1 MKLHRFIPPVLTATV
16 TFTAAFAQMPTKTR
30 QDILNYGVTAIGSP
44 YVWGGGNWDPDNRA
58 FGGADC
64 SGFVSK
70 CWSIDRWTPY
80 RVDRHGPSTYNYIRP
95 DSRWSEVDR
104 ADLLYGDAICYRYN
118 NDQSGHIYLY
128 LSGDGWGDH
137 EVYEARG
144 TDYGIVHRWRTVYS
158 AAEVTK
164 GLRRVPLLE
173 NVGVT
178 EHIVET
184 DDGAPAYV
192 DTGMTGSSQYDSY
205 ALGCTEGDCRY
216 RWVTTDR
223 TQTCTYRPDLPEAG
237 WYRVYV
243 TCNESS
249 PNVHDVGVTVNH
261 AHGSVRFLWDQADPA
276 GLNQWVPVGDQSF
289 YFAAGTAGTV
299 VWDNTQAWPTDGN
312 HVFRGDAT
320 KFVLDN
326 RVEVDGVGGSPGRFA
341 TLRDALAWLKTHE
354 SEEPNIIN
362 VTCDTLV
369 ETGVIVVDA
378 WDDVTL
384 NGDADGNGVPVTVVV
399 SPGVPADFSSSCG
412 LYLDI
417 PIQHHYTL
425 RDLVL
430 VPAFVAAGHNTG
442 AYGLVIDEQNPTAQA
457 GAWTLT
463 LENVTVAGSLP
474 GHVATV
480 AGLNQRAAA
489 TMFGSTQANSGAAV
503 LQRSSASPGD
513 ASGRQTVTAT
523 HLTITHS
530 ASRGLAVESAYTDWL
545 IDGGL
550 VVTYCGQE
558 GIKTYNADSS
568 TLTVRRSGGAAA
580 NRIGENLGR
589 ALVNLGGGSVVL
601 GSCVL
606 DGNHGADGGAVYSAS
621 ATTELRDCWIVN
633 NTATGS
639 GGGVYAGGG
648 TLTLGECTVANNSA
662 GTTGGVHVSGVM
674 ANITNSIVWGNSG
687 AQISGGVNV
696 TFSTVEG
703 GYAGEGNFSLD
714 PVFVNAAAGDFH
726 LPRWSPCIN
735 AGNPA
740 FVAAAG
746 RTDIDGEPRVQAGF
760 VDVGADEQFFWAGD
774 ADGDGD
780 VELDDYASFAACM
793 AGPEASPP
801 APGFDCLVV
810 FDYDDDGDV
819 DLADFR
825 WFRLR
830 EAGDPVTPVPD
841 LVVESRDATGAVTPP
856 PAYAEDGAWANST
869 IKSTVPGLT
878 GTGSRFIT
886 YDLPNAGTD
895 NATFVPYVVTPGVYE
910 VFVTWDIGANCYDAQ
925 YTIRHAE
932 GQAVLLVD
940 QIPDGL
946 EGANA
951 NTWVSLGQYRF
962 AAGQDAATGSVNVS
976 EATVSG
982 KPHSGWNQRVYAD
995 AAKWVFVAP

>member
-1 MKLHRFIPPVLTATV
+1 MKLHRSVLPVLAATV
-16 TFTAAFAQMPTKTR
+16 MTSAAFAQMPTKTR

-44 YVWGGGNWDPDNRA
+44 YVWGGGNWDPDNRE

-70 CWSIDRWTPY
+70 CWSIERWTPY
-80 RVDRHGPSTYNYIRP
+80 RVALHGPSTYNYIQV

-104 ADLLYGDAICYRYN
+104 ADLRYGDAICYRYN
-118 NDQSGHIYLY
+118 NNSSGHIYLY
-128 LSGDGWGDH
+128 LSGDGWGEH

-158 AAEVTK
+158 EAEITK

-192 DTGMTGSSQYDSY
+192 DSGMTGSSQYDSY
-205 ALGCTEGDCRY
+205 ARGCTEGDCRY

-223 TQTCTYRPDLPEAG
+223 TQTCTYRPDLPQAG

-243 TCNESS
+243 TCNEGD

-261 AHGSVRFLWDQADPA
+261 AYGSVRFLWDQADAA
-276 GLNQWVPVGDQSF
+276 GLNQWRPVADQSF
-289 YFAAGTAGTV
+289 YFAAGSAGTV
-299 VWDNTQAWPTDGN
+299 VWDNVQAWPTDGN
-312 HVFRGDAT
+312 NVFRGDAT

-326 RVEVDGVGGSPGRFA
+326 RVEVDGVGGQPGRFA
-341 TLRDALAWLKTHE
+341 TIREALTWLKTHE
-354 SEEPNIIN
+354 SEEPDVINI
-362 VTCDTLV
+362 TCDTLT
-369 ETGVIVVDA
+369 ETGVIVVDV

-430 VPAFVAAGHNTG
+430 VPAFVAAGYGTG
-442 AYGLVIDEQNPTAQA
+442 AYGLVIDEQNPAEDA
-457 GAWTLT
+457 CAWTLA

-474 GHVATV
+474 GNVATD
-480 AGLNQRAAA
+480 ANLNQRAAA
-489 TMFGSTQANSGAAV
+489 TMFGNTQANYGAAV
-503 LQRSSASPGD
+503 LQRSSDSAGD
-513 ASGRQTVTAT
+513 VGGRQAVTAT
-523 HLTITHS
+523 NLTVTHS
-530 ASRGLAVESAYTDWL
+530 MSRGLVLQSAYTDWL
-545 IDGGL
+545 INGGL
-550 VVTYCGQE
+550 LVTYCGQE
-558 GIKTYNADSS
+558 GVTTYNADSS
-568 TLTVRRSGGAAA
+568 TLTVRRSSGAAA

-589 ALVNLGGGSVVL
+589 ALVNLSGGSVTL
-601 GSCVL
+601 ASCVL
-606 DGNHGADGGAVYSAS
+606 DGNQGANGGAVYA
-621 ATTELRDCWIVN
+621 ATAQTELRDCWIVN
-633 NTATGS
+633 NTAAGS

-648 TLTLGECTVANNSA
+648 TLTIGQCTIANNSA
-662 GTTGGVHVSGVM
+662 AATGGVCTSGVT
-674 ANITNSIVWGNSG
+674 ANVTNSIVWGNS
-687 AQISGGVNV
+687 ATQISGGANV
-696 TFSTVEG
+696 TFCTVEG

-714 PVFVNAAAGDFH
+714 PVFVDVAAGDFH

-735 AGNPA
+735 MGNPA
-740 FVAAAG
+740 FASATAE
-746 RTDIDGEPRVQAGF
+746 TDIDGEPRVQAGF

-780 VELDDYASFAACM
+780 VELDDYAVFAAGM
-793 AGPEASPP
+793 SGPNTSPP
-801 APGFDCLVV
+801 AGGPNWLGI
-810 FDYDDDGDV
+810 FDYDDDGDL

-830 EAGDPVTPVPD
+830 EAGDPAQTVPD
-841 LVVESRDATGAVTPP
+841 LVVESRDATGALTPP
-856 PAYAEDGAWANST
+856 PTYAEDGAWANST
-869 IKSTVPGLT
+869 IKSTVPGLV

-886 YDLPNAGTD
+886 YDLPNSGTD
-895 NATFVPYVVTPGVYE
+895 NATFVPNVVTPGVYE

-940 QIPDGL
+940 QIPDGA

-962 AAGQDAATGSVNVS
+962 AAGQDVATGSVNVS
-976 EATVSG
+976 EETVSG

-995 AAKWVFVAP
+995 SARWVFVAP